1 MDGYKDQIRVE
12 VLKKDEAELK
22 REEAEESLRAALE
35 ANTKVEERIKAL
47 EAEAAERE
55 KAAFTWGR
63 VEAEAI
69 MTNQLPR
76 IYNEA
81 FHEGW
86 KALYVWPESKEV
98 PLLPPRES
106 LPYPD
111 ALIGMPE
118 KEVSEPLPHPPVKG
132 DAVPPP
138 IEGPI
143 SHFSYFCRF
152 FCNLVLL

>member
-1 MDGYKDQIRVE
+1 LEKSLKVATCYQTLRKEVDGYKDQIRVA

-22 REEAEESLRAALE
+22 REKAEESLRAALE
-35 ANTKVEERIKAL
+35 ANTRAEERIKAL

-55 KAAFTWGR
+55 KAAFAWGR

-86 KALYVWPESKEV
+86 KALSVWPESEEV
-98 PLLPPRES
+98 PFLPPRES
-106 LPYPD
+106 LPYPE
-111 ALIGMPE
+111 APIGVPE
-118 KEVSEPLPHPPVKG
+118 EEVSKPLPHPPVKR
-132 DAVPPP
+132 DAVPP
-138 IEGPI
+138 
-143 SHFSYFCRF
+143 SD
-152 FCNLVLL
+152 